1 MAKKKV
7 DIISEDNKPVSGET
21 KKELIQVDKRFVKV
35 TPPQKTNTS
44 SILIR
49 NGRVYK
55 KLDNQFGM
63 YADNGEV
70 FKL

>member
-1 MAKKKV
+1 MAKKKI
-7 DIISEDNKPVSGET
+7 DIISEDNKPVSRET
-21 KKELIQVDKRFVKV
+21 KKELIQVDKRFVKA